1 MAGYSGTPLVKKIGI
16 KENHRVLLIEAPAGF
31 GKTLGKLPA
40 GTKVLKAA
48 EAPVDVVV
56 GFAKSRSDVTARF
69 AETVGHLDQAGMIW
83 ISWPKKASGV
93 ATELNE
99 NIVREIGLAKGLVD
113 IKVCAV
119 DDVWS
124 GLKFVIR
131 KENRRGDGLGSRPRA
146 AVK

>member
-1 MAGYSGTPLVKKIGI
+1 MAGYSGSPLVQKIGI
-16 KENHRVLLIEAPAGF
+16 KENHRVLLIEPPTGF
-31 GKTLGKLPA
+31 SKTLGKLPA
-40 GTKVLKAA
+40 GAKVLKAA

-56 GFAKSRSDVTARF
+56 GFSKSRSDVSARF
-69 AETVGHLDQAGMIW
+69 AETVGQLDQAGMIW
-83 ISWPKKASGV
+83 IGWPKKTSGV

-113 IKVCAV
+113 IKVCAI
-119 DDVWS
+119 DHVWS

-131 KENRRGDGLGSRPRA
+131 KENRQRRGLNSQTRA

>member
-16 KENHRVLLIEAPAGF
+16 KEHHRVLLISPPDGF
-31 GKTLGKLPA
+31 SKTLGKLPEGA
-40 GTKVLKAA
+40 KVLKGA
-48 EAPVDVVV
+48 EAPVHVVV
-56 GFAKSRSDVTARF
+56 GFAKSRTDVNARF
-69 AETVGHLDQAGMIW
+69 AETVSHLDQAGMIW

-93 ATELNE
+93 ETELNE

-113 IKVCAV
+113 IKVCAI

-131 KENRRGDGLGSRPRA
+131 KENRRSPG
-146 AVK
+146 